1 MPRSQFDSPF
11 NPVLSLLGSDQQGLQ
26 NLGLGL
32 GSSKSYHLASL
43 AVLWKYVSLFVVT
56 ISFKTLLLTVF

>member
-43 AVLWKYVSLFVVT
+43 AVL
-56 ISFKTLLLTVF
+56 